1 MELVLGIIAVIAA
14 IALMP
19 VIFLVG
25 MLVVAIVLG
34 IVMIPFAWIIGIA
47 ETIRTKKEIA
57 RKRRAFEEMK
67 KRVEEVNKNFRDRM
81 Q

>member
-1 MELVLGIIAVIAA
+1 MELVLGIIAVIAT

-34 IVMIPFAWIIGIA
+34 IVMMPFAWIIGIV
-47 ETIRTKKEIA
+47 ETIITKKEILIGT
-57 RKRRAFEEMK
+57 RLCWPI
-67 KRVEEVNKNFRDRM
+67 
-81 Q
+81 

>member
-1 MELVLGIIAVIAA
+1 MELVLGIIAVIAT

-34 IVMIPFAWIIGIA
+34 IVMMPFAWIIGIA
-47 ETIRTKKEIA
+47 ETIKTKKEIA

-67 KRVEEVNKNFRDRM
+67 KRVEEVNKNFRERM